1 MYKRCLSCGEPKTDY
16 RTLFTGMFVAGAW
29 IFAAALIV
37 LVLENR
43 LII

>member
-1 MYKRCLSCGEPKTDY
+1 MYKRCLTCGEPKTDY
-16 RTLFTGMFVAGAW
+16 RVLFIGMFVAGVW